1 MKRTLIILLFFCLGD
16 TVHAQQDNFIEIFEQ
31 KVLQIDSLKKLVS
44 LKEDS
49 VQLLKANYVKDLKI
63 IRDSITLLKRES
75 DELNNLRIT
84 LKEKEVSIKK
94 YELDIKKLDKENKT
108 CSTDLEKLEKYRAEM
123 GTHESQLKQKNDA
136 IEVLSKSVTEKERLL
151 LEEKQRSAQTAKQE
165 KENGKNEALANVIKT
180 YKIQPFEN
188 LIELSTQL
196 SVIRDEESLG
206 VNSEVK
212 PILEDLMKYFD
223 AKNIFEHKYEPSK
236 MKYAQEKLKTIN
248 QKSESI
254 ENINELVENYQTI
267 NEGLKEMIERI
278 IALDN
283 RESVIDLSKEVRN
296 QKLNKIMTEISAFI
310 FDYDFNFSDY
320 PYLSEVVLEILKRK
334 QPNPD
339 ADISDLLK
347 KL

>member
-1 MKRTLIILLFFCLGD
+1 MKRILIILLFFCLGD

-49 VQLLKANYVKDLKI
+49 VQLLKGNYIKDLKI
-63 IRDSITLLKRES
+63 FKDSIILLKRES
-75 DELNNLRIT
+75 DELKNLRIT
-84 LKEKEVSIKK
+84 SEDKEESIKK
-94 YELDIKKLDKENKT
+94 YELENKKLEKENKT
-108 CSTDLEKLEKYRAEM
+108 CRTDLEKLEKYRAEI
-123 GTHESQLKQKNDA
+123 GIHESQMKQKSDS
-136 IEVLSKSVTEKERLL
+136 ITVLSKSVSDKEKLL
-151 LEEKQRSAQTAKQE
+151 LDEKKRSVQIAILE
-165 KENGKNEALANVIKT
+165 KENGKNEALASVIKT
-180 YKIQPFEN
+180 YKNQSFEN
-188 LIELSTQL
+188 LIKSSTQL
-196 SVIRDEESLG
+196 SVRRDSELLG

-212 PILEDLMKYFD
+212 PIIEDLMKYFSSKD
-223 AKNIFEHKYEPSK
+223 IFEHKYDPLK
-236 MKYAQEKLKTIN
+236 IKYAQDQIKTIY

-254 ENINELVENYQTI
+254 ENINELVENYQTV
-267 NEGLKEMIERI
+267 NEGLKEVIERI

-283 RESVIDLSKEVRN
+283 RESVIELSKEVRN
-296 QKLNKIMTEISAFI
+296 QKFNKIMTEISAYV